1 MNFFLSMMT
10 ILAIFGLRSAND
22 PGAVLDR
29 KIWEYSRILKSTN
42 NLHISGTGGGLKD
55 KKIRLFMVNY
65 DIYKDVQLDEA
76 RTNIVKL
83 TEFYLH
89 KINSDPELQP
99 LLLTRPFSVKNLE
112 LGIGYIQSNGSRS
125 TSIGY
130 SFTKEGSVFY
140 SKYNPINDNLERVH
154 QETYEEALAIVN
166 GKKTLSEQ

>member
-1 MNFFLSMMT
+1 MNFFLSVMT
-10 ILAIFGLRSAND
+10 VLSMFGLRSAND

-29 KIWEYSRILKSTN
+29 KTWEYSRILKATN

-65 DIYKDVQLDEA
+65 DIYKDVELDEA

-99 LLLTRPFSVKNLE
+99 LLVTIPLGCQNLR
-112 LGIGYIQSNGSRS
+112 LGISYVQPSGDHSTLVARS
-125 TSIGY
+125 
-130 SFTKEGSVFY
+130 FMKEGTVFY
-140 SKYNPINDNLERVH
+140 SKYDEKQKMLVDLH
-154 QETYEEALAIVN
+154 KETYEEALAIVN
-166 GKKTLSEQ
+166 GNKVVFE